1 MARSFVRLA
10 PAGLALVLAACFHRD
25 PALPD
30 TLHLDI
36 TPDRASYTAGSTATL
51 TIRNLG
57 DADVGYN
64 PCPRVLQRQVLGAW
78 VTLEGSPVLCPF
90 ALYVLQPGATV
101 TEQMALS
108 PGLAPGRYRVYFAS
122 LTAIPEDDAAAAGS
136 QSRKASQPFE
146 VTATP

>member
-1 MARSFVRLA
+1 MTRSLVRHAL
-10 PAGLALVLAACFHRD
+10 AGLAVVLAACGGGD
-25 PALPD
+25 TPAAS

-64 PCPRVLQRQVLGAW
+64 PCPRVLQHQVLGGW
-78 VTLEGSPVLCPF
+78 VTLEASPVLCPF
-90 ALYVLQPGATV
+90 ALYVLQPGATA

-122 LTAIPEDDAAAAGS
+122 LTAIPEDDAAAADT

-146 VTATP
+146 VTAAP